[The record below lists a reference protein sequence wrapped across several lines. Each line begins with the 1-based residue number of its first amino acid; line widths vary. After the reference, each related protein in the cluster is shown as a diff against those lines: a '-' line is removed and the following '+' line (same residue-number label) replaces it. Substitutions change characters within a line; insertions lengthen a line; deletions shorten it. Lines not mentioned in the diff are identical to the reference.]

1 MKTKIVTQLVW
12 CSYILFLA
20 SGCGSQKYEERL
32 QNTVKYYQYL
42 DVQNKNLAPA
52 WALPNDAIS
61 YRVPKQ
67 FEVIPAPK
75 PDDYNEE
82 GELRPGKTDLRQP
95 TKFIPGMTFN
105 GLQSAWSV
113 QIPIKQ
119 QNNSTNEKQTSIPGY
134 LYLLSN
140 RDYFMDD
147 DLAETA
153 PEFTDKTLNDLANML
168 SASLPERDT
177 WDEVKVPEKPVY
189 SKQKNL
195 QMLSLKSNK
204 DVLSQGIPTG
214 VRIYIYETGEIQTLL
229 VFILPLAIEEEKKD
243 DGNKLLERIKMSL
256 ETLIASDKPPKPN
269 LPGGGD
275 PTGGF

>member
-1 MKTKIVTQLVW
+1 MKTKIVTQLAW
-12 CSYILFLA
+12 CSCLLFLA

-32 QNTVKYYQYL
+32 QSTVKYYEYL

-52 WALPNDAIS
+52 WALPNNAIS
-61 YRVPKQ
+61 YRAPKQ
-67 FEVIPAPK
+67 FEAIPAPISK
-75 PDDYNEE
+75 DYNEE

-95 TKFIPGMTFN
+95 TNYIPGMIFS
-105 GLQSAWSV
+105 GLQAAWSV

-119 QNNSTNEKQTSIPGY
+119 QKNSTNEKQTSIPGY

-153 PEFTDKTLNDLANML
+153 SEFTDKTVADLASML
-168 SASLPERDT
+168 SASLPEEGA
-177 WDEVKVPEKPVY
+177 WSEIKVPEKPVY
-189 SKQKNL
+189 SKQKIL
-195 QMLSLKSNK
+195 LMASMKAQK
-204 DVLSQGIPTG
+204 DVLKQGVPTG
-214 VRIYIYETGEIQTLL
+214 IRVYRYDTEDIQTLL
-229 VFILPLAIEEEKKD
+229 VFILPLAIEEGKKD
-243 DGNKLLERIKMSL
+243 DGNKLLERIEMSL
-256 ETLIASDKPPKPN
+256 ETFIASDKIPKPN